1 MKQKGTV
8 MKTEGDRAL
17 VAVPRVSACGE
28 HCASCPG
35 GCQARGHLAW
45 ADNPAGARPGDRVL
59 LYASDRAVL
68 LGAAVVYGLPLLLF
82 FIGYGAAF
90 TLTDSMPLAAAVSL
104 VCLLG
109 GFCSLRLLDKA
120 MAPKPRIIEIIRSN
134 G

>member
-8 MKTEGDRAL
+8 MKTEGDKAL
-17 VAVPRVSACGE
+17 VAVPRGSACGE

-45 ADNPAGARPGDRVL
+45 ADNTAGAHPGDRVL

-68 LGAAVVYGLPLLLF
+68 LGAAMVYGLPLLLF
-82 FIGYGAAF
+82 FIGYGMTF
-90 TLTDSMPLAAAVSL
+90 TLTNSTPLAIAISL

-120 MAPKPRIIEIIRSN
+120 MAPKPRIVEIIRSD